1 MDDNILI
8 VETTVPNLETAKKIT
23 AALIQK
29 RLVGCGQISAP
40 LHSIYTWK
48 GAVCSDTE
56 YRVTYKTFPQKYTA
70 IEQAITELHP
80 YEVPE
85 IICFLSTNCSK
96 TYKQWLLEVCDV

>member
-8 VETTVPNLETAKKIT
+8 VETTVPNLETAEKIT
-23 AALIQK
+23 EALLQG
-29 RLVGCGQISAP
+29 RLVGCGQISSP
-40 LHSIYTWK
+40 LHSIYMWQ

-56 YRVTYKTFPQKYTA
+56 YRVTYKTFPKKYPA
-70 IEQAITELHP
+70 IEQTITKLHP

-85 IICFLSTNCSK
+85 IICFLATDSSK